1 MPPAY
6 FNCGDAAQDK
16 ERGVC
21 RCQRW
26 SREIYSAKKEIHH
39 HQRTMLCEPRSFDHQ
54 YNSAE
59 KHYAEAKQVLQAAE
73 IRQAEYKLANQDIKQ
88 IELNRITKV
97 SRLQRVDI
105 KPTTLALPKSP
116 QEPFPMF
123 QTNPPSLPEIPR
135 NTKRAKLHNG

>member
-6 FNCGDAAQDK
+6 FNCGACRPSKRA
-16 ERGVC
+16 GCC

-39 HQRTMLCEPRSFDHQ
+39 HRRTMTVEPRSFDHQ

-73 IRQAEYKLANQDIKQ
+73 IRQEEYKLANQDIKQ
-88 IELNRITKV
+88 IELNRV
-97 SRLQRVDI
+97 G
-105 KPTTLALPKSP
+105 
-116 QEPFPMF
+116 
-123 QTNPPSLPEIPR
+123 N
-135 NTKRAKLHNG
+135 